1 MMKAVFFDACPTM
14 LAKNG
19 LPIAEIFKTK
29 EPDFS
34 AIFVSADAASQTDPE
49 MERSSENKI
58 TKDNRYRLIHFKSF
72 NRKHIEKFLR
82 KEAPDLFFVDAFRIY
97 DQLWI
102 SICHKL
108 VQY

>member
-49 MERSSENKI
+49 MERSSK
-58 TKDNRYRLIHFKSF
+58 TK
-72 NRKHIEKFLR
+72 
-82 KEAPDLFFVDAFRIY
+82 
-97 DQLWI
+97 
-102 SICHKL
+102 
-108 VQY
+108 